1 MGNQP
6 YSDLSIKSS
15 QDKSLD
21 ITDDTDEDLEDLP
34 SQEESSPRQTSAE
47 PDQASSL
54 STIRE
59 GSPVNS
65 IEEWSPSPADDDKL
79 SGCSSSNII
88 PATDNRHSALN
99 EHIKTRSLPK
109 GFVHNY
115 LSKMK
120 NMMKK

>member
-1 MGNQP
+1 M
-6 YSDLSIKSS
+6 
-15 QDKSLD
+15 
-21 ITDDTDEDLEDLP
+21 DDTDEDLEDLP
-34 SQEESSPRQTSAE
+34 SQEETELTTSQQAIE

-59 GSPVNS
+59 GSPINS
-65 IEEWSPSPADDDKL
+65 IEEWSPSPAEDSD
-79 SGCSSSNII
+79 II
-88 PATDNRHSALN
+88 PNTDNRHTSSTI
-99 EHIKTRSLPK
+99 EDHKPKSLPK